1 MAPVSPVSPDQPPE
15 PHFVFLIPGMFGFA
29 RLAGY
34 DYFVHVERELTRRF
48 ASAGQRCEL
57 VLVPSPPTGSIRR
70 RARVLA
76 ETIDEACGDQQ
87 APIHLVGHSTG
98 GLDARLLVCPTSDIG
113 IPDENMLWKDRI
125 ESVVSLN
132 SPHHG
137 TPVAQFFSTNSGTR
151 LLYAISL
158 LTFATL
164 RFGGPSLTIF
174 SSLVAALE
182 GLDGKLGVNMHL
194 LNRTTDMILRF
205 IGDDARREV
214 DRWLDGIQEDQGGII
229 QLMPEATE
237 VFNACTENNPAVRY
251 GYVATSAPPPSALR
265 FAAKVRSPFAAL
277 SATVYSTLYA
287 VASRQSKLYGAPS
300 PESPLLER
308 METGLGR
315 AIDSTLNDGVVPT
328 LSMCWGELLWAGAAD
343 HLDILGHFQGRPGGK
358 HTDWLH
364 SGAGFGEEGFHTAM
378 NAVVDFMLDE

>member
-1 MAPVSPVSPDQPPE
+1 
-15 PHFVFLIPGMFGFA
+15 MFGFA
-29 RLAGY
+29 RLGGY
-34 DYFVHVERELTRRF
+34 DYFVHVERELNRRF
-48 ASAGQRCEL
+48 ASLGQRCEL

-70 RARVLA
+70 RAQVLA
-76 ETIDEACGDQQ
+76 ETIDETCSDRHG
-87 APIHLVGHSTG
+87 PIHLIGHSTG
-98 GLDARLLVCPTSDIG
+98 GLDARLLVSPSVNIG
-113 IPDENMLWKDRI
+113 IPDENLGWKSRI

-137 TPVAQFFSTNSGTR
+137 TPLAQFFSTNSGTR

-174 SSLVAALE
+174 SSIVAAFE
-182 GLDGKLGVNMHL
+182 GLDEKLGVNFHL
-194 LNRTTDMILRF
+194 LNRATDMVLRV

-214 DRWLDGIQEDQGGII
+214 DRWLDGMQEDQGGII

-237 VFNACTENNPAVRY
+237 IFNACTEDNPDVRY

-287 VASRQSKLYGAPS
+287 VASRQSKLYATPI
-300 PESPLLER
+300 PESPLRERLESN
-308 METGLGR
+308 LGR
-315 AIDSTLNDGVVPT
+315 AIDTTLNDGVVPT
-328 LSMCWGELLWAGAAD
+328 LSMRWGELLWAGPAD
-343 HLDILGHFQGRPGGK
+343 HLDILGHFHGRPGGK

-364 SGAGFGEEGFHTAM
+364 SGAGFGEEAFHTAM
-378 NAVVDFMLDE
+378 NAVVDFMLGE